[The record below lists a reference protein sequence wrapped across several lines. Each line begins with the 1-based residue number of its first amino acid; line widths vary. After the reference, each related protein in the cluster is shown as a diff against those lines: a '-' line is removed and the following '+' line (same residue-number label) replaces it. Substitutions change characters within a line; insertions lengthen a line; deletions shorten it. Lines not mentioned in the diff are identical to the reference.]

1 LASVVWPER
10 LRGQAPSRWVIGL
23 LIIAALG
30 LVLRVVYV
38 LGWHNPAVIPGDAFY
53 YHHAANLL
61 VDGKGFP
68 DPYAWQKQH
77 ILVPNAQHPPL
88 YIIALAIP
96 SVVGLRS
103 YLDHQLFTCLI
114 GAGSIVL
121 VGLAGRR
128 LIGPRAGL
136 FAAVLAALYPEF
148 WMNDALVLS
157 ESLSIFLTAG
167 TILAAYRFVERR
179 SLGRAAVLG
188 VLIGLAALTRAELV
202 LLMLVVAVPL
212 MLLPRAGFR
221 EQWRRRVAALAA
233 AAAGCV
239 LIIAPWT
246 AYNLT
251 RFDHPEFISS
261 GLGPTLF
268 VANCPSTWSG
278 PKKGFWDYDCIIHAP
293 LPPGDA
299 SSQDIA
305 YRKQAVTFIKR
316 HKGQL
321 PGEVVA
327 RVGRVWG
334 FYHPNQQL
342 QYDTIETRELPLSRA
357 GLLMFYVL
365 AAAAIPGV
373 IALARRRIPLSPLF
387 GPIITVTVAAAVFY
401 GTTRFRAA
409 AEPSMVLL
417 ATAGFAFLWT
427 KLRGGRK
434 ADGSAGGSA
443 GGTGGG
449 VDEPVAGSGDEV
461 AALPGP

>member
-1 LASVVWPER
+1 LAIVVWPER
-10 LRGQAPSRWVIGL
+10 LRGRTPSRWTVAL
-23 LIIAALG
+23 LIVAVLG

-53 YHHAANLL
+53 YHHGANLFA
-61 VDGKGFP
+61 DGRGFP
-68 DPYAWQKQH
+68 DPYLLLDKH
-77 ILVPNAQHPPL
+77 NYVPNAQHPPL
-88 YIIALAIP
+88 YIVALAIP
-96 SVVGLRS
+96 SVLGFRS

-114 GAGSIVL
+114 GAGSILL

-136 FAAVLAALYPEF
+136 VAALLAAVYPAF

-188 VLIGLAALTRAELV
+188 VVIGLAALTRAELV
-202 LLMLVVAVPL
+202 LLLAVVAAPL
-212 MLLPRAGFR
+212 MLLPRLGFR
-221 EQWRRRVAALAA
+221 QQWRRRVAALAIA
-233 AAAGCV
+233 VAGSV
-239 LIIAPWT
+239 LVIAPWT
-246 AYNLT
+246 AYNLS
-251 RFDHPEFISS
+251 RFDHPEIISS

-278 PKKGFWDYDCIIHAP
+278 PKKGFWDYDCIINAP
-293 LPPGDA
+293 LPPGDI

-305 YRKQAVTFIKR
+305 YRKQALTFLKHR
-316 HKGQL
+316 KSQL

-342 QYDTIETRELPLSRA
+342 QYDTIETRELPASRA

-365 AAAAIPGV
+365 AAAAIPGIV
-373 IALARRRIPLSPLF
+373 SLARRRVPLSPLF
-387 GPIITVTVAAAVFY
+387 GPMITVTVAAAVFY

-417 ATAGFAFLWT
+417 ATAGFAFLWSW
-427 KLRGGRK
+427 LRRRRSAAGDS
-434 ADGSAGGSA
+434 AAAPGS
-443 GGTGGG
+443 G
-449 VDEPVAGSGDEV
+449 VHEPVAGSGDEV
-461 AALPGP
+461 AALPGG

>member
-1 LASVVWPER
+1 MVWPER
-10 LRGQAPSRWVIGL
+10 LRGRTPSRWLLAL

-38 LGWHNPAVIPGDAFY
+38 LGWHHPAVIPGDAFY
-53 YHHAANLL
+53 YHHGANLF

-68 DPYAWQKQH
+68 DPYVWQKTGQF
-77 ILVPNAQHPPL
+77 VPNAQHPPL

-96 SVVGLRS
+96 SVLGFRS
-103 YLDHQLFTCLI
+103 YLDHQLFTSLI
-114 GAGSIVL
+114 GAGSILL

-128 LIGPRAGL
+128 VIGPRAGL
-136 FAAVLAALYPEF
+136 FAAVLAAGYPEF

-179 SLGRAAVLG
+179 SVGRAAVFG

-202 LLMLVVAVPL
+202 LLLALVGIPL

-221 EQWRRRVAALAA
+221 EQWRRRVVALAV

-239 LIIAPWT
+239 LVIAPWT

-251 RFDHPEFISS
+251 RFDHPEIISS

-278 PKKGFWDYDCIIHAP
+278 DKKGFWDYDCIIHAP

-305 YRKQAVTFIKR
+305 YRKQALTFIR
-316 HKGQL
+316 HHESQL

-327 RVGRVWG
+327 RIGRVWG

-342 QYDTIETRELPLSRA
+342 FYDTIETREVPASRA
-357 GLLMFYVL
+357 GLFMFYVL

-373 IALARRRIPLSPLF
+373 IGLARRRTPLSPLF
-387 GPIITVTVAAAVFY
+387 GPMITVTVAAAVFY

-417 ATAGFAFLWT
+417 ATAGFAFLWSLLRRSKAADDST
-427 KLRGGRK
+427 AGARGGI
-434 ADGSAGGSA
+434 
-443 GGTGGG
+443 
-449 VDEPVAGSGDEV
+449 DEPVAGPGDEV
-461 AALPGP
+461 AALPGG